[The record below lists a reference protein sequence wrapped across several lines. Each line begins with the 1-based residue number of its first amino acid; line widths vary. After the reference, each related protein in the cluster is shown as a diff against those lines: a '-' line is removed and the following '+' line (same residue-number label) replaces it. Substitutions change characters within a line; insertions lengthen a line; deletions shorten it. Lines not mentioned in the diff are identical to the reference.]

1 MLQGKKA
8 YICSPL
14 SARNPEGVQHNMEL
28 AKYYL
33 MQMKRLY
40 HCRTFA
46 SHAHLPLMLD
56 DRIPEERETAMQIGA
71 LMLDLCEVLI
81 ICGSCISEGMRREIQ
96 TPVNKFI
103 FIVSIKASNICLIHI
118 HDCKIMT
125 NLQNI
130 VFRNPIIC
138 PFVFCIVIT
147 GFTFQNPNAAIW
159 KTDKVIHIR

>member
-14 SARNPEGVQHNMEL
+14 SAPDPEGVQHNMEL

-71 LMLDLCEVLI
+71 LMLDLCEVLPG
-81 ICGSCISEGMRREIQ
+81 CEISEAVVPSGKSYRQDYQPDCSLYGKYGSRRSQ
-96 TPVNKFI
+96 
-103 FIVSIKASNICLIHI
+103 
-118 HDCKIMT
+118 
-125 NLQNI
+125 NL
-130 VFRNPIIC
+130 F
-138 PFVFCIVIT
+138 
-147 GFTFQNPNAAIW
+147 G
-159 KTDKVIHIR
+159 

>member
-14 SARNPEGVQHNMEL
+14 SAPDPEGVQHNMEL

-71 LMLDLCEVLI
+71 LMKIFYKAMVQILEYYLQQPIEIVREKLGVYIDYIQEEDLKF
-81 ICGSCISEGMRREIQ
+81 SEFGE
-96 TPVNKFI
+96 
-103 FIVSIKASNICLIHI
+103 
-118 HDCKIMT
+118 KIAKR
-125 NLQNI
+125 LSDE
-130 VFRNPIIC
+130 
-138 PFVFCIVIT
+138 
-147 GFTFQNPNAAIW
+147 
-159 KTDKVIHIR
+159 K

>member
-96 TPVNKFI
+96 TAYGNHQGKT
-103 FIVSIKASNICLIHI
+103 ACLY
-118 HDCKIMT
+118 CWGMESR
-125 NLQNI
+125 LSG
-130 VFRNPIIC
+130 NP
-138 PFVFCIVIT
+138 
-147 GFTFQNPNAAIW
+147 
-159 KTDKVIHIR
+159 HR